1 MEEQQIQDFVH
12 RAVTDKTMGREL
24 ARDPVSVIEKG
35 NYSPR
40 VVDILLRLVPYL
52 AFTQPLNM
60 NEKWWHA

>member
-12 RAVTDKTMGREL
+12 QAVTDKALICEL
-24 ARDPVSVIEKG
+24 ARDPVSAIERE